1 MKKKQIY
8 ALLLAGVLA
17 SGSMPAA
24 AMAAENTEEY
34 SEDVETAES
43 APEETAAE
51 TQAPETAAPE
61 TQTPETSA
69 PETAAPET
77 QTPETSAPETQTEK
91 NDPVNPSALVKA
103 ASFSTTTDTFPES
116 SVIVSL
122 NTWSVETLITALSSG
137 SAVSV
142 SNASFRDWH
151 AISFVS
157 ERIRIPVSS

>member
-51 TQAPETAAPE
+51 TQAPETAAPTQAPSESAIVQPIE
-61 TQTPETSA
+61 TTSPAENATKEVGPAFTTEA
-69 PETAAPET
+69 PAEEIGPG
-77 QTPETSAPETQTEK
+77 
-91 NDPVNPSALVKA
+91 V
-103 ASFSTTTDTFPES
+103 
-116 SVIVSL
+116 
-122 NTWSVETLITALSSG
+122 
-137 SAVSV
+137 
-142 SNASFRDWH
+142 
-151 AISFVS
+151 
-157 ERIRIPVSS
+157 